1 MSHTKIALKLTV
13 LTLAVIFVTIVA
25 WAVLQQDIF
34 YSSSS
39 CFPPLSPLPTTVKL
53 SHPPTTV
60 KLKTDRSI
68 RLPYKGVTR
77 SVEEIL
83 AAPWIVEIQSYL
95 MSLTSRHVSLCI
107 ADSTYM
113 EAVVN
118 WLVSAL
124 VNINPPLENVLVI
137 SLDLQ
142 LHQFLQKRGLDSV
155 FMDPDTILKGNLK
168 LPSKN
173 SHIWITREVLFR
185 LINHWE
191 YTVATYDSDAVL
203 IKNPQPL
210 FTKLESSDIIGTAGT
225 YPSDLQRQWQSPTM
239 CMGMALFRASERI
252 GMILL

>member
-1 MSHTKIALKLTV
+1 MSHTKIALKLMV
-13 LTLAVIFVTIVA
+13 LTASVIFVAIVA
-25 WAVLQQDIF
+25 RAVLQQDIF

-39 CFPPLSPLPTTVKL
+39 FPPLSPLPSTVKL

-77 SVEEIL
+77 SVDEIL
-83 AAPWIVEIQSYL
+83 VAPWIVEIQRYL

-107 ADSTYM
+107 ADSRYM

-124 VNINPPLENVLVI
+124 VNIKPPLENVLVI

-142 LHQFLQKRGLDSV
+142 LHQFLQKRGLGSV
-155 FMDPDTILKGNLK
+155 FMDPDTILKSNLK

-173 SHIWITREVLFR
+173 SHIWITRVVLFR
-185 LINHWE
+185 LINHWG

-210 FTKLESSDIIGTAGT
+210 FTKLESSDIIGTADI
-225 YPSDLQRQWQSPTM
+225 YPFDLHRQWQSPTM
-239 CMGMALFRASERI
+239 SMGMALFRASERI